1 MHYEGPH
8 IWSGIILEGAAEMM
22 LKGYGVGNNMA
33 AYYPLSL
40 QEAFARGMA
49 SRLDDASE
57 TVKLVLLL
65 GEYIH
70 RHYHNRY
77 HSKAQNLRVLLR
89 DAYDRAL
96 EDVDMLAMPTIPFT
110 ATPIPEPDCAREIY
124 VDRAL
129 NMQANTCP
137 FDVSG
142 HPGLHHSLRHEGRP
156 AGRPDAGRAPFR
168 GSPPDPGC
176 VRLRSEEAMSND
188 LHYLDLVDVA
198 RRIKVGAL
206 SPVSLTEAMLQRIG
220 KLDGGLKS
228 YVTVTAD
235 LALEQA
241 ARRKPRSARRLPRAA
256 ARRADRRQGPVLHQ
270 GHPDRAPAWRSIA
283 TSARPTMHRRAKLAA
298 RGRRGHARQAA
309 ADRRRV
315 RGPPSRRR
323 AAGQS
328 LACGSLVGR
337 VVERLGRRDCG
348 RAVLR
353 RDRHRHRR
361 VDPLPVGRQRR

>member
-1 MHYEGPH
+1 MHYDGPH

-22 LKGYGVGNNMA
+22 LKGYGVGNNVA

-49 SRLDDASE
+49 SRLNDASE

-142 HPGLHHSLRHEGRP
+142 HPAFTIPCGR
-156 AGRPDAGRAPFR
+156 RT
-168 GSPPDPGC
+168 GC
-176 VRLRSEEAMSND
+176 
-188 LHYLDLVDVA
+188 
-198 RRIKVGAL
+198 
-206 SPVSLTEAMLQRIG
+206 
-220 KLDGGLKS
+220 
-228 YVTVTAD
+228 
-235 LALEQA
+235 
-241 ARRKPRSARRLPRAA
+241 RSA
-256 ARRADRRQGPVLHQ
+256 
-270 GHPDRAPAWRSIA
+270 
-283 TSARPTMHRRAKLAA
+283 
-298 RGRRGHARQAA
+298 
-309 ADRRRV
+309 
-315 RGPPSRRR
+315 
-323 AAGQS
+323 
-328 LACGSLVGR
+328 
-337 VVERLGRRDCG
+337 
-348 RAVLR
+348 
-353 RDRHRHRR
+353 
-361 VDPLPVGRQRR
+361 

>member
-22 LKGYGVGNNMA
+22 LKGYGVGNNVA

-49 SRLDDASE
+49 SRLNDASE

-65 GEYIH
+65 GEYLH

-96 EDVDMLAMPTIPFT
+96 KDVDMLAMPTIPFT

-142 HPGLHHSLRHEGRP
+142 HPAFTIPCGTKDGLP
-156 AGRPDAGRAPFR
+156 
-168 GSPPDPGC
+168 
-176 VRLRSEEAMSND
+176 
-188 LHYLDLVDVA
+188 
-198 RRIKVGAL
+198 VGL
-206 SPVSLTEAMLQRIG
+206 M
-220 KLDGGLKS
+220 
-228 YVTVTAD
+228 
-235 LALEQA
+235 
-241 ARRKPRSARRLPRAA
+241 
-256 ARRADRRQGPVLHQ
+256 
-270 GHPDRAPAWRSIA
+270 
-283 TSARPTMHRRAKLAA
+283 
-298 RGRRGHARQAA
+298 
-309 ADRRRV
+309 
-315 RGPPSRRR
+315 
-323 AAGQS
+323 
-328 LACGSLVGR
+328 LVGR
-337 VVERLGRRDCG
+337 HFEESRLIQAASAFEARK
-348 RAVLR
+348 
-353 RDRHRHRR
+353 
-361 VDPLPVGRQRR
+361 Q